1 MYKLTRKEAAELL
14 KISTRSLDRY
24 IKSGKIRTKK
34 DWKVV
39 CVNEEDIDK
48 LRNVWIN
55 NQEVII
61 PVKKE
66 NISDDIQSES
76 IFIEETITVSNDKS
90 LSVLD
95 SIYSDLK
102 GELNKKDAI
111 IQDLSIRLWRAE
123 EIAKNS
129 ISLIEFKKSQF
140 LLEESKDFLAKEVS
154 DLKVDRNRVLK
165 DLNYEKWTNSILMI
179 CILIL
184 IVIWIVIWF
193 VNV

>member
-1 MYKLTRKEAAELL
+1 MYKLTRKEAADLL
-14 KISTRSLDRY
+14 NISTRSIDRY

-48 LRNVWIN
+48 LRNSWES
-55 NQEVII
+55 NQEVIL
-61 PVKKE
+61 PTKKE
-66 NISDDIQSES
+66 KLADSNENE
-76 IFIEETITVSNDKS
+76 FVEEKVSTNKS

-95 SIYSDLK
+95 NIYEDLK
-102 GELNKKDAI
+102 NELNKKDFV
-111 IQDLSIRLWRAE
+111 IQDLSIKLWRAE

-140 LLEESKDFLAKEVS
+140 LLEESKDFLSKEVT
-154 DLKVDRNRVLK
+154 DLKHDRSRLLRDLK
-165 DLNYEKWTNSILMI
+165 YEKWTNSILMI
-179 CILIL
+179 FILIL